1 MPACGIIKIQYDDRL
16 DCAEGE
22 KMRRITLFFAV
33 IASAAILCGCESPEP
48 ERTAKKEIV
57 VVCGRDATGTVD
69 KIMKNFTTNSK
80 TTEVK
85 LIEFSKESADV
96 YQVTAS
102 MLADEDIQIDAML
115 IEDVYAKGLMNN
127 YLLPLCEIKDFPLSS
142 MPKGVEKFL
151 GDERNVYWYP
161 LILDTGII
169 YYRKDMADGTA
180 SLTEFSQGRD
190 GPYAIQGTDG
200 EEMLCC
206 ALEFINLTGSIKDGL
221 IAYKQALENSADNRG
236 DYMTEFIEGNAIYM
250 RSWASDRQNISEG
263 FLPGGNNVGTQLMT
277 DDKGKSY
284 GISKSYGYAIN
295 KATDK
300 AENCRELLDYL
311 KSDEVQSEIL
321 MGMKTL
327 PIRRDDYKKPMI
339 LDINTYNS
347 NFFEIFDYLSF
358 RPARADYAHAS
369 REARRAVAD
378 YLRDEGTIDAA
389 AAAITELLNE

>member
-1 MPACGIIKIQYDDRL
+1 
-16 DCAEGE
+16 
-22 KMRRITLFFAV
+22 MRRITLFFV
-33 IASAAILCGCESPEP
+33 IIASVAFLCGCESQEP
-48 ERTAKKEIV
+48 ERTVKKEIV

-69 KIMKNFTTNSK
+69 KIMKNFTTESK

-102 MLADEDIQIDAML
+102 MLEDEDIQIDAML
-115 IEDVYAKGLMNN
+115 VEDVYAKGLMNN
-127 YLLPLCEIKDFPLSS
+127 NYLLPLCEVKDFPLSS
-142 MPKGVEKFL
+142 MPKGVEEFL

-169 YYRKDMADGTA
+169 YYRRDMTDGTEN
-180 SLTEFSQGRD
+180 LTEFSQGRN
-190 GPYAIQGTDG
+190 GAYAIQGTDG

-206 ALEFINLTGSIKDGL
+206 ALEFINLTGSVKDGL
-221 IAYKQALENSADNRG
+221 IAYKQALENSQDNRG
-236 DYMTEFIEGNAIYM
+236 NYMTEFMEGNAIYM
-250 RSWASDRQNISEG
+250 RSWASDRQNITEG
-263 FLPGGNNVGTQLMT
+263 FLPGGNNMGARLMT
-277 DDKGKSY
+277 DDKGRSY
-284 GISKSYGYAIN
+284 GISRSYGYAIN

-300 AENCRELLDYL
+300 AENCRELFDYL

-321 MGMKTL
+321 MGMKTI

-339 LDINTYNS
+339 LDVNSYNS
-347 NFFEIFDYLSF
+347 SFLQIFDLLSF
-358 RPARADYAHAS
+358 RPARNDYANAS
-369 REARRAVAD
+369 REARRAIAD